1 MKCHTHA
8 LARPPAVLVA
18 AIEIPPQRLPAIVQV
33 NKLQRQDSPP
43 LERLNE
49 L

>member
-18 AIEIPPQRLPAIVQV
+18 AIEIPPQRLPTVVPV
-33 NKLQRQDSPP
+33 NKLERQDSPL
-43 LERLNE
+43 LERWDE